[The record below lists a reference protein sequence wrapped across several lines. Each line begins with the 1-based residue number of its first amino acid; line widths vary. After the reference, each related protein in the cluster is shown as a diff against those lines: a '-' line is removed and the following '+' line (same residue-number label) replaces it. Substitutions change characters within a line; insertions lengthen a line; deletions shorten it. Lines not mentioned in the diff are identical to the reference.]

1 MNIFKSVFHALNAKR
16 VKYMVAGGIAVNL
29 YGIDRATADLD
40 IAILLDA
47 GNVER
52 FIHAAN
58 ELGLRP
64 RIPAKLEDF
73 ADPEKRRAW
82 IAEKGM
88 KVFSLLDPKNPF
100 FLIDVFTEV
109 TFDFTEAYRRRNTVR
124 FENTAIP
131 LVPLD
136 ILIEM
141 KRDTGRP
148 QDRADVF
155 YLTRIR
161 EIHEDDG

>member
-1 MNIFKSVFHALNAKR
+1 
-16 VKYMVAGGIAVNL
+16 MVAGGIAVNL

-52 FIHAAN
+52 FVHVAK
-58 ELGLRP
+58 ELGLKP
-64 RIPAKLEDF
+64 KIPAKLEDF
-73 ADPEKRRAW
+73 AEPDKRKAW
-82 IAEKGM
+82 ITEKGM
-88 KVFSLLDPKNPF
+88 MVFSLFDPKNPF

-109 TFDFTEAYRRRNTVR
+109 AFDFTKAYRRKKTVH

-148 QDRADVF
+148 QDQADVF
-155 YLTRIR
+155 YLTRIQ
-161 EIHEDDG
+161 EIHKDDD